1 MDKPKINY
9 RFHNPNPTDEE
20 LTRVLL
26 RICVDA
32 NRKKAENAIRECA
45 LKESVTYRVI
55 AVDNAAVIADLEG
68 KTLFMMPEGDYK
80 GKTYSIPSEYIK
92 NESRE
97 CVLEL
102 PPDFRIEL
110 REKGKITEKLTIEE
124 FVKAVSRKTAKDYA
138 TTVYKPPSEIAK
150 DQAKRIRAERKVSSI
165 QNCK

>member
-1 MDKPKINY
+1 MDKPKLNY

-55 AVDNAAVIADLEG
+55 AVDNAAVIADLEE
-68 KTLFMMPEGDYK
+68 KTLFMTPDGEYK
-80 GKTYSIPSEYIK
+80 GKTYSIPSEYVK

-97 CVLEL
+97 RVLEL
-102 PPDFRIEL
+102 PQDYRIEL
-110 REKGKITEKLTIEE
+110 REKGQITEKLTIDE
-124 FVKAVSRKTAKDYA
+124 FVKVVSGKTANDYA

-150 DQAKRIRAERKVSSI
+150 EREKKSKAERKVSSI

>member
-1 MDKPKINY
+1 MDKPKLNY

-45 LKESVTYRVI
+45 LKESVTHRVI
-55 AVDNAAVIADLEG
+55 AVDNAAVIADLEE
-68 KTLFMMPEGDYK
+68 KTLFMMPDGEYK
-80 GKTYSIPSEYIK
+80 GKTYSIPSEYVK

-97 CVLEL
+97 RVLEL
-102 PPDFRIEL
+102 PQDYRIEL

-124 FVKAVSRKTAKDYA
+124 FVKVVSGKTAKDYES
-138 TTVYKPPSEIAK
+138 TIYKRPSEIAK
-150 DQAKRIRAERKVSSI
+150 EREKKSKAGRRVSSN
-165 QNCK
+165 QSSK